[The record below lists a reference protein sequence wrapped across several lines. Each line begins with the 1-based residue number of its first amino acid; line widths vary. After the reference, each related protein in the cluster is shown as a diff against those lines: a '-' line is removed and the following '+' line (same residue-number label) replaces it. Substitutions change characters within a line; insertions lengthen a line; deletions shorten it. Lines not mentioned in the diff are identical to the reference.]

1 MIYFFLL
8 RDFTGDNMANF
19 SDGGIS
25 LKISLFSWDSG
36 VGVGFVDD
44 DDSFVLSKLF
54 ILPIFLRRDL
64 VTNVDF
70 VDVDIIKS
78 IEESSS
84 SLLESVNECDGISL
98 SLESMISLVLIKS
111 SEVIVFD
118 FDSSVG
124 NGSPGWTVRESM
136 NNQTYNERNKRGK
149 RLFLLGKITARK
161 PQKRRKCIIVPIIEA
176 PWIDASCDLLPTQ

>member
-1 MIYFFLL
+1 
-8 RDFTGDNMANF
+8 
-19 SDGGIS
+19 
-25 LKISLFSWDSG
+25 
-36 VGVGFVDD
+36 
-44 DDSFVLSKLF
+44 LF

-124 NGSPGWTVRESM
+124 NGSPG
-136 NNQTYNERNKRGK
+136 
-149 RLFLLGKITARK
+149 
-161 PQKRRKCIIVPIIEA
+161 
-176 PWIDASCDLLPTQ
+176 

>member
-1 MIYFFLL
+1 
-8 RDFTGDNMANF
+8 
-19 SDGGIS
+19 
-25 LKISLFSWDSG
+25 
-36 VGVGFVDD
+36 
-44 DDSFVLSKLF
+44 LF

-70 VDVDIIKS
+70 VDVDVIKS

-84 SLLESVNECDGISL
+84 SLLESVNKCDEISL

-124 NGSPGWTVRESM
+124 NGSPG
-136 NNQTYNERNKRGK
+136 
-149 RLFLLGKITARK
+149 
-161 PQKRRKCIIVPIIEA
+161 
-176 PWIDASCDLLPTQ
+176 